1 VFKKASCSQGG
12 SFNELLADHF
22 AGVILLPE
30 KCVKEKWAEV
40 KDINQ
45 MAAIF
50 DVPKPIVWFAL
61 KHLSL
66 I

>member
-1 VFKKASCSQGG
+1 MPENWVRKK
-12 SFNELLADHF
+12 
-22 AGVILLPE
+22 
-30 KCVKEKWAEV
+30 WTEV

-45 MAAIF
+45 MATIF
-50 DVPKPIVWFAL
+50 DVPKPIVWASL